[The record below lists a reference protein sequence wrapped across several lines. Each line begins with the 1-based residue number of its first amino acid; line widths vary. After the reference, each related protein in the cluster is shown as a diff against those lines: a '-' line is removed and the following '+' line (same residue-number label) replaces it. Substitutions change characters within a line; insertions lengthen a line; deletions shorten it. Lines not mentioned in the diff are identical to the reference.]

1 MSLIFTEIAIY
12 ELHPLYFPLF
22 VAALICNSNTWRS
35 NYSLWIPRHLTLHWT
50 INLSL
55 SRWWANSSSMN
66 LESPVQCF
74 SFRFGFLFWRATVQR
89 DRSRQMLHMQIETAC
104 WKYLEVEGEKVRKA
118 TWGRGEK
125 DRGWKSNK
133 GMGGRNRQEREHA
146 SKHSSTQTSTQDLNP
161 PLEQVYIPIQFSLPV
176 LHDHQSWVRD
186 KRRATK

>member
-1 MSLIFTEIAIY
+1 MAIY

-55 SRWWANSSSMN
+55 SRWWVNSSSVN
-66 LESPVQCF
+66 LESPVRCF

-89 DRSRQMLHMQIETAC
+89 DRSRQMLHMQIDTAC
-104 WKYLEVEGEKVRKA
+104 WKYLEVEGEKVTKA

-125 DRGWKSNK
+125 GRRWKSNK
-133 GMGGRNRQEREHA
+133 GVGIETGWLTRARTCKQTFFYTRILSRSE
-146 SKHSSTQTSTQDLNP
+146 STSWTSL
-161 PLEQVYIPIQFSLPV
+161 YSLPV
-176 LHDHQSWVRD
+176 FPPHVARPSILGQR
-186 KRRATK
+186 